1 MKLNRVL
8 LCLGLALSGF
18 SMWDTLGHSWDPAFQ
33 APALSLGPT
42 HTQYHAFREFTL
54 SVGAAAVLL
63 YVMFLPSA
71 QRMRSLWTVMCVT
84 AVCYTGDGG
93 YLGPCLGYTGRP
105 SGNLRASGRNDS
117 QLNERSSGVA
127 VLFPIANRP
136 TWK

>member
-8 LCLGLALSGF
+8 LCLGLALSAF

-33 APALSLGPT
+33 APALSLGKT

-71 QRMRSLWTVMCVT
+71 QRMRSLWTAGPAHQNR
-84 AVCYTGDGG
+84 AVWIT
-93 YLGPCLGYTGRP
+93 
-105 SGNLRASGRNDS
+105 LRR
-117 QLNERSSGVA
+117 
-127 VLFPIANRP
+127 
-136 TWK
+136 